1 MPEHLIEDIVSHLKH
16 VSLFRSLPDDELDAL
31 AAMFKLRV
39 FEENYI
45 LYEEGDEPRYFYLV
59 YSGEVELYRGG
70 LEDEDEEDDYP
81 KEVVS
86 LKHTDDFFGEFEILK
101 DSLRYFT
108 ARTTEAST
116 ILVIPADQFADLID
130 ASESIHTHIVLADQA
145 YQPKY
150 RKRLQQFLEPKEE
163 VSLVMG
169 KHWSWLFFR
178 GGPAL
183 VIGAI
188 LLGTAGWLYW
198 WVIPLPW
205 YVMILPVVVL
215 CVAVWTFLWFDYN
228 DDIYAVTN
236 RRVIAAE
243 RIAIINDQRI
253 EAPLHMIRA
262 IQVKQTFI
270 EKALDY
276 GDVTIQTFTG
286 AIVFRDVASP
296 NATIDFIREMQER
309 AQIERKIDDEQT
321 LQKRVR
327 EGIGWEVPPEA
338 EAQKPKEAVPQA
350 PPPAPRRRL
359 GFLSFLGRFLPRF
372 YEEHKDEVIIRKHWL
387 ILTWELGISLL
398 GFPVLVICG
407 AALFFF
413 FEGQLFNIFCSGIAF
428 AGALLTGW
436 TWYQYEDWRND
447 IYSISPSKVVDAEKS
462 PLGLRSQQRVAPI
475 DSILNVRYSRP
486 NLFANLFNYGTITI
500 QTGGDTGE
508 LTFNWV
514 RDPVTVQQ
522 LIFRYME
529 EHRLRQEK
537 QRQNQIGDDIVKWL
551 RAYTDVAEI
560 DKPIPFERTDDDSED
575 YSAG

>member
-1 MPEHLIEDIVSHLKH
+1 MMPENLIEDIVSHLRH
-16 VSLFRSLPDDELDAL
+16 VSLFRSLPEDELIDL
-31 AAMFKLRV
+31 ATMFRLRT
-39 FEENYI
+39 FDENHI

-59 YSGEVELYRGG
+59 YSGEIELYRGG
-70 LEDEDEEDDYP
+70 LEEDEEDEYP

-86 LKHTDDFFGEFEILK
+86 IKHTDDFFGEFEIHK
-101 DSLRYFT
+101 DTLRYFT
-108 ARTTEAST
+108 ARTTEPST
-116 ILVIPADQFADLID
+116 VLVIPADQFADLID
-130 ASESIHTHIVLADQA
+130 ESESIYTHIVLADQA

-163 VSLVMG
+163 VSVVLG
-169 KHWSWLFFR
+169 KHWSWLLFR

-183 VIGAI
+183 AIGLI
-188 LLGTAGWLYW
+188 LMGTAGWLYW
-198 WVIPLPW
+198 WIIPLPW
-205 YVMILPVVVL
+205 YIMLLPVALL
-215 CVAVWTFLWFDYN
+215 CAAVWAFLWLDYN

-243 RIAIINDQRI
+243 RIALINDQRI

-270 EKALDY
+270 EKALGY

-286 AIVFRDVASP
+286 AIIFRDVPAP

-309 AQIERKIDDEQT
+309 AQIDRKIDDEQT
-321 LQKRVR
+321 LQRRVR
-327 EGIGWEVPPEA
+327 EGIGWEVDDD
-338 EAQKPKEAVPQA
+338 KEAPQQKEPEQVPL
-350 PPPAPRRRL
+350 PPPPRRR
-359 GFLSFLGRFLPRF
+359 GFLSFLGKFLPRF
-372 YEEHKDEVIIRKHWL
+372 YEEHQDEIIIRKHWL
-387 ILTWELGISLL
+387 VLTWDLGISLL
-398 GFPVLVICG
+398 GFPTLLILGLLPIFGIGAEIFNLICG
-407 AALFFF
+407 VLTFLAAL
-413 FEGQLFNIFCSGIAF
+413 LI
-428 AGALLTGW
+428 GW
-436 TWYQYEDWRND
+436 TWFQYEDWRND
-447 IYSISPSKVVDAEKS
+447 IYSISPTKVVDAEKS

-514 RDPVTVQQ
+514 RDPVNVQQ

-537 QRQNQIGDDIVKWL
+537 QRQNQMGDDIVKWL
-551 RAYTDVAEI
+551 RAYTDVANIEN
-560 DKPIPFERTDDDSED
+560 PIPFQVTNDDSENNPT
-575 YSAG
+575 G